1 MAHDPK
7 GEGLVYETAMREALS
22 EARRAAD
29 TGEYPYGA
37 VVCTGD
43 GTIIAR
49 ARDMIADLG
58 DPTRHG
64 EFEAVRLAIEA
75 RGPDLDGCVLVSN
88 VEPCCMCSAA
98 AWYAGISTVVFGL
111 TMAEVK
117 ALCPSALEEP
127 LGPVDEIYAQRSRQI
142 KAVSGVLHE
151 DCVSVWSAFT
161 GR

>member
-1 MAHDPK
+1 MESDK
-7 GEGLVYETAMREALS
+7 TGEGRLYETAMREALS

-29 TGEYPYGA
+29 CGEYPYGA

-49 ARDMIADLG
+49 ARDMISDLN

-64 EFEAVRLAIEA
+64 EFEAVRLAIDA
-75 RGPDLDGCVLVSN
+75 RGPDLDGCMLISN

-111 TMAEVK
+111 SMAELK
-117 ALCPSALEEP
+117 ALCPCALEEP
-127 LGPVDEIYAQRSRQI
+127 LGPVDEIYAQRNRKL
-142 KAVSGVLHE
+142 KAVAGVLRE
-151 DCVSVWSAFT
+151 DCVGVWSAFS